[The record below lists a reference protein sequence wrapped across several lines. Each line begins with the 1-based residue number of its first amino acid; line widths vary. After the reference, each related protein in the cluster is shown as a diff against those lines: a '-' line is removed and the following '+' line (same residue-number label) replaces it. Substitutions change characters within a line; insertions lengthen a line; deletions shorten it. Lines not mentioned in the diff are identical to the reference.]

1 MDIEF
6 LKNLLPDV
14 EEDTLNALLSTHQ
27 QELSTLT
34 TANAQLSQDLS
45 AARYDIALEQATAPL
60 HFSSRAAKSAFLSA
74 ARAKNLPIEE
84 GKLQGFGEFRRQF
97 EENDPG
103 AFCRGPVVVKDTGG
117 GTMNCGNSSALRRAF
132 GLK

>member
-6 LKNLLPDV
+6 IKNLLPDV
-14 EEDTLNALLSTHQ
+14 EEDALNSILSTHQ

-84 GKLQGFGEFRRQF
+84 GKLQGFGEFQRQF

-103 AFCRGPVVVKDTGG
+103 AFSRGPVVVKDTGAG
-117 GTMNCGNSSALRRAF
+117 ANGAASSSALRRAF

>member
-14 EEDTLNALLSTHQ
+14 EEDALNSILSTHQ

-84 GKLQGFGEFRRQF
+84 GKLQGFREFQRQF

-103 AFCRGPVVVKDTGG
+103 AFSRGPVVVKDTGAG
-117 GTMNCGNSSALRRAF
+117 ATGAASSSALRRAF

>member
-1 MDIEF
+1 MDLSYLRE
-6 LKNLLPDV
+6 LLPDV
-14 EEDTLNALLSTHQ
+14 EEDALNSILSTHQ

-74 ARAKNLPIEE
+74 ARAKNLPIED
-84 GKLQGFGEFRRQF
+84 GKLQGFADFRRQF

-103 AFCRGPVVVKDTGG
+103 AFSRGPVVVRDTGG
-117 GTMNCGNSSALRRAF
+117 ASGAASSSALRRAF

>member
-1 MDIEF
+1 MDLSDLRE
-6 LKNLLPDV
+6 LLPDV
-14 EEDTLNALLSTHQ
+14 EEDTLNTLLNTHQ

-34 TANAQLSQDLS
+34 KANAQLTQELS
-45 AARYDIALEQATAPL
+45 AARYDVALEQATAPL

-74 ARAKNLPIEE
+74 ARAKNLPLEE
-84 GKLQGFGEFRRQF
+84 GKLQGFADFRQKF

-103 AFCRGPVVVKDTGG
+103 AFTRGPVVVKDTGG
-117 GTMNCGNSSALRRAF
+117 ASTSATTSSLRRAF

>member
-14 EEDTLNALLSTHQ
+14 EEDALNSILSTHQ

-34 TANAQLSQDLS
+34 TVNAQLSQDLS

-84 GKLQGFGEFRRQF
+84 GKLQGFGEFQRQF

-103 AFCRGPVVVKDTGG
+103 AFSRGPVVVKDTGAG
-117 GTMNCGNSSALRRAF
+117 ATGVASSSALRRAF

>member
-1 MDIEF
+1 MDIEY

-14 EEDTLNALLSTHQ
+14 EEDALNSILSTHQ

-74 ARAKNLPIEE
+74 ARAKNLPIED
-84 GKLQGFGEFRRQF
+84 GKLQGFADFRRQF

-103 AFCRGPVVVKDTGG
+103 AFSRGPVVVRDTGG
-117 GTMNCGNSSALRRAF
+117 ATNTGSSSALRRAF

>member
-6 LKNLLPDV
+6 LRNLLPDAG
-14 EEDTLNALLSTHQ
+14 EDTLSTLLSTHQ

-34 TANAQLSQDLS
+34 TANAQLTQDLS

-74 ARAKNLPIEE
+74 ARAKNLPIED
-84 GKLQGFGEFRRQF
+84 GKLQGFADFRRQF

-103 AFCRGPVVVKDTGG
+103 AFSRGPIVVKDTGA
-117 GTMNCGNSSALRRAF
+117 GTTNCGNSSALRRAF

>member
-1 MDIEF
+1 MDIEY

-34 TANAQLSQDLS
+34 TANAQLTQDLS

-74 ARAKNLPIEE
+74 ARAKNLPIED
-84 GKLQGFGEFRRQF
+84 GKLQGFADFRRQF

-103 AFCRGPVVVKDTGG
+103 AFSRGPVVVKDTGA
-117 GTMNCGNSSALRRAF
+117 GTTNGGNSSALRRAF

>member
-14 EEDTLNALLSTHQ
+14 EEDALNSILSTHQ

-84 GKLQGFGEFRRQF
+84 GKLQGFGEFQRQF

-103 AFCRGPVVVKDTGG
+103 AFSRGPVVVKDTGAG
-117 GTMNCGNSSALRRAF
+117 ATGAASSSALRRAS

>member
-14 EEDTLNALLSTHQ
+14 EEDALNSILSTHQ

-74 ARAKNLPIEE
+74 ARAKNLPIVE
-84 GKLQGFGEFRRQF
+84 GKLQGFGEFQRQF

-103 AFCRGPVVVKDTGG
+103 AFSRGPVVVKDTGAG
-117 GTMNCGNSSALRRAF
+117 ATGAASSSSLLRAF

>member
-1 MDIEF
+1 MDLSYLRE
-6 LKNLLPDV
+6 LLPDV
-14 EEDTLNALLSTHQ
+14 EEDALNSILSTHQ

-84 GKLQGFGEFRRQF
+84 GKLQGFGEFQRQF

-103 AFCRGPVVVKDTGG
+103 AFSRGPVVVKDTGN

>member
-1 MDIEF
+1 MPSSVRI
-6 LKNLLPDV
+6 
-14 EEDTLNALLSTHQ
+14 
-27 QELSTLT
+27 
-34 TANAQLSQDLS
+34 LS

-84 GKLQGFGEFRRQF
+84 GKLQGFGEFQRQF

-103 AFCRGPVVVKDTGG
+103 AFSRGAGG
-117 GTMNCGNSSALRRAF
+117 GEGHRRGNYELWE
-132 GLK
+132 

>member
-14 EEDTLNALLSTHQ
+14 EEDALNSILSTHQ

-74 ARAKNLPIEE
+74 ARRKICPSRK
-84 GKLQGFGEFRRQF
+84 GS
-97 EENDPG
+97 
-103 AFCRGPVVVKDTGG
+103 CRAWGV
-117 GTMNCGNSSALRRAF
+117 SAAV
-132 GLK
+132 

>member
-6 LKNLLPDV
+6 LRNLLPDAG
-14 EEDTLNALLSTHQ
+14 EDTLSTLLSTYQ
-27 QELSTLT
+27 QELSTLS
-34 TANAQLSQDLS
+34 TANAQLTQDLS

-74 ARAKNLPIEE
+74 ARAKNLPIED
-84 GKLQGFGEFRRQF
+84 GKLQGFAEFRRQF

-103 AFCRGPVVVKDTGG
+103 AFSRGPVVVKDTGAG
-117 GTMNCGNSSALRRAF
+117 ATGAASSSALRRAF

>member
-14 EEDTLNALLSTHQ
+14 EEDALNSILSTHQ

-60 HFSSRAAKSAFLSA
+60 HFSSRAAKSALSVTIRMA
-74 ARAKNLPIEE
+74 DGVKV
-84 GKLQGFGEFRRQF
+84 LQ
-97 EENDPG
+97 
-103 AFCRGPVVVKDTGG
+103 
-117 GTMNCGNSSALRRAF
+117 
-132 GLK
+132 

>member
-6 LKNLLPDV
+6 LKSLLPDV
-14 EEDTLNALLSTHQ
+14 EEEALNSILSTHQ

-84 GKLQGFGEFRRQF
+84 GKLQGFGEFQRQF

-103 AFCRGPVVVKDTGG
+103 AFSRGPVVVKDTGAG
-117 GTMNCGNSSALRRAF
+117 ATGAASSSALRRAF

>member
-14 EEDTLNALLSTHQ
+14 EEDALNSILSTHQ

-45 AARYDIALEQATAPL
+45 AARYHRGGKTSGLWGV
-60 HFSSRAAKSAFLSA
+60 SA
-74 ARAKNLPIEE
+74 A
-84 GKLQGFGEFRRQF
+84 
-97 EENDPG
+97 
-103 AFCRGPVVVKDTGG
+103 V
-117 GTMNCGNSSALRRAF
+117 
-132 GLK
+132 

>member
-1 MDIEF
+1 MDLSYLRE
-6 LKNLLPDV
+6 LLPDV

-74 ARAKNLPIEE
+74 ARAKNLPIED
-84 GKLQGFGEFRRQF
+84 GKLQGFADFRRQF

-103 AFCRGPVVVKDTGG
+103 AFSRGPVVVRDTGG
-117 GTMNCGNSSALRRAF
+117 TTVSANSSALRRAF